1 MYSNTSPDSCS
12 IIAFFAETVH
22 CNASAHE
29 RLLLNILSV
38 ADCFCTK
45 CTYARAPKYVDS
57 VNRIDLF
64 VQDGDARLA
73 RGCFRERAHELQRG
87 PGADDPAAGDGPHA
101 APRGHVCAVLPA
113 GQAAAPGRQPREGQD
128 HHPAALRPPQA
139 GRLQQEEAHAHGQPG
154 FHFIVMLMCS
164 RSA

>member
-1 MYSNTSPDSCS
+1 MSPLEYSVSD
-12 IIAFFAETVH
+12 
-22 CNASAHE
+22 
-29 RLLLNILSV
+29 RL
-38 ADCFCTK
+38 FCTK
-45 CTYARAPKYVDS
+45 CTYAHAPKYFDS

-73 RGCFRERAHELQRG
+73 RGGFRERAHELQRG

-128 HHPAALRPPQA
+128 HHPAAVCPPEA
-139 GRLQQEEAHAHGQPG
+139 G
-154 FHFIVMLMCS
+154 
-164 RSA
+164 